1 MFQLKA
7 SRSLKSFAQV
17 DEETGGN
24 ELVEG
29 FVYGNYRPVQPLN
42 GRVVRKNFDDGKI
55 HKQHSNYANVV
66 GACLAVL
73 LASFLGSIAHLL

>member
-1 MFQLKA
+1 M
-7 SRSLKSFAQV
+7 
-17 DEETGGN
+17 TGGN

-29 FVYGNYRPVQPLN
+29 FMYGNYRPVQPLN
-42 GRVVRKNFDDGKI
+42 GRVVRKNFDDEKI
-55 HKQHSNYANVV
+55 HKQNSNNANVV

>member
-1 MFQLKA
+1 MLQLKA
-7 SRSLKSFAQV
+7 FRSLKSFAQV

-29 FVYGNYRPVQPLN
+29 FMYGNYRPVQPLN
-42 GRVVRKNFDDGKI
+42 GRVVRKNFVDEK
-55 HKQHSNYANVV
+55 KQKQNSNDANVV

-73 LASFLGSIAHLL
+73 LASFLATIAHLL